1 MPLPKCMAGASS
13 VISVQQTS
21 FPSSSLSSAE
31 ACLPSCR
38 APSGQRPQA
47 SLPAPLLSSLWSV
60 SKLRGSFPSRG
71 GITGVFLANGEP
83 GRIINAFAG
92 N

>member
-1 MPLPKCMAGASS
+1 MPLPKCAAGASS
-13 VISVQQTS
+13 VISVQQAS
-21 FPSSSLSSAE
+21 FPSSSLSSTE
-31 ACLPSCR
+31 ACLPSYR
-38 APSGQRPQA
+38 VPSGPHPQA
-47 SLPAPLLSSLWSV
+47 SFPAPLLPSLWSV

-83 GRIINAFAG
+83 GCVINAFAG

>member
-1 MPLPKCMAGASS
+1 MPLPKRTAGASS
-13 VISVQQTS
+13 VITVQQAR
-21 FPSSSLSSAE
+21 FPSPSLSSAE
-31 ACLPSCR
+31 

-47 SLPAPLLSSLWSV
+47 SLPAPFSPSLWSV

-83 GRIINAFAG
+83 GRVINAFAG